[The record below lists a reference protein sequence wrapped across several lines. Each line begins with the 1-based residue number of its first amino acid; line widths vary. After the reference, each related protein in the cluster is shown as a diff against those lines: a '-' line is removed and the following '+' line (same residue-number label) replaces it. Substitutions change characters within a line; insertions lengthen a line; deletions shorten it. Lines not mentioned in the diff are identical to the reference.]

1 MGMRHTRPLTA
12 HCKRIGITLQELAD
26 RLKRPRHTVKKW
38 GAEVKIPP
46 EEVPNLVLVFGGLV
60 EAHDL
65 RPDLF
70 PAPRRPRRA
79 PVEARAS

>member
-1 MGMRHTRPLTA
+1 MRNARPLTA

-26 RLKRPRHTVKKW
+26 RLNRPRHTVKKW

-46 EEVPNLVLVFGGLV
+46 EEVPNIVRALDGQV
-60 EAHDL
+60 EPHDL

-70 PAPRRPRRA
+70 QAQQRPRRPHTHPEGRA
-79 PVEARAS
+79 A

>member
-1 MGMRHTRPLTA
+1 MGMRHARPLTA

-46 EEVPNLVLVFGGLV
+46 EEVPNIVRVFGGTV

-79 PVEARAS
+79 PAEARAS